1 MAKRVE
7 GMTEKL
13 QEQAMQEFCQHGY
26 MGASMRTIS
35 ENAGTTP
42 RSIYTRYGDKEGL
55 FSALVSECAE
65 TLKDLIGNYMEGYAA
80 RPVEEQKKLFHDE
93 KFDVE
98 YQGYISEIIGY
109 IYDNWD
115 VVKLLVCKSEGTK
128 YAAFVDEIVDIDEK
142 YTLRY
147 IETTGNDVLT
157 SGRATM
163 QLIHLLCSSFIHGF
177 FEIVRHDMERDE
189 AERYIVQLQSFF
201 ACGWDRLF
209 NP

>member
-26 MGASMRTIS
+26 MGASLRTIS

-55 FSALVSECAE
+55 FSALVSDCADK
-65 TLKDLIGNYMEGYAA
+65 LKDLIGNYMEGYVA
-80 RPVEEQKKLFHDE
+80 RPADEQRMLFHDE
-93 KFDVE
+93 KFDAE
-98 YQGYISEIIGY
+98 YQGYIREIIGY

-115 VVKLLVCKSEGTK
+115 VIKLLVCKSEGTR
-128 YAAFVDEIVDIDEK
+128 YSAFIDEIVDIDEK
-142 YTLRY
+142 YTLKY
-147 IETTGNDVLT
+147 IETTGNDVLA
-157 SGRATM
+157 SGRATRP
-163 QLIHLLCSSFIHGF
+163 LVHLLCSSFIHGF
-177 FEIVRHDMERDE
+177 FEFVRHDMERDE
-189 AERYIVQLQSFF
+189 AERYILQLQGFF

>member
-1 MAKRVE
+1 MANRIQ

-13 QEQAMQEFCQHGY
+13 QEQAMLEFCRHGY
-26 MGASMRTIS
+26 MGASLRTIS

-55 FSALVSECAE
+55 FSALVSECAG
-65 TLKDLIGNYMEGYAA
+65 TLKDLIANYMEDYSRRPAA
-80 RPVEEQKKLFHDE
+80 KQKMLFHDE
-93 KFDVE
+93 QFDAE
-98 YQGYISEIIGY
+98 YQGYIRTIVDY

-115 VVKLLVCKSEGTK
+115 TVKLLVCKSEGSG
-128 YAAFVDEIVDIDEK
+128 YVSFVDEIVCIDEK
-142 YTLRY
+142 YTLQY

-157 SGRATM
+157 SGRATK
-163 QLIHLLCSSFIHGF
+163 QLVHLLCSSFIHGF
-177 FEIVRHDMERDE
+177 FEIVRHDMEKDE
-189 AERYIVQLQSFF
+189 AERYIMQLQGFF